1 MSARKLQQE
10 IDKVNKKISEGLA
23 IFDDTYEKLFATELS
38 TQRDKFEADLKKE
51 IKKLQRLRDQVKQW
65 LGDGSIKLDKKVL
78 QDNRSKIEHAMDQF
92 KDLEKLSK
100 IKQFSNEGLELL
112 SKLSGKLKRFGD
124 SNDAKKQEA
133 CEYISE
139 VIEKLSA
146 QNEIL
151 EGEIHQYAT
160 QLKKAKSS
168 NAYSIQAS
176 LDEVKEKHDQIDNHL
191 EKLESVLRSLENEI
205 LKPDQVDTIKDDLDY
220 IVESN
225 QDEDFIDYDD
235 FYDVL
240 NLEEIEFNAFNK
252 EEQDRKEKEERE
264 EQERLEKEQK
274 EKEQKEQKES
284 EQKEKEKKD
293 KELKEKEEAEKKKQ
307 KITTPVVTASTIKKA
322 VVNPSVPPPLAAGSY
337 SSVLKNALNES
348 NNSQNTLTPTSN
360 STGSTPVVPNV
371 YESGKTIAETV
382 ASATATSGT
391 GVNASPIS
399 VAANGTNPVESKIP
413 PPGLNGLSR
422 VNTAKSSTASPIS
435 VNIPI
440 PQTESIESYESK
452 TFLDNIPRLCQIS
465 EHRLNNPLPFKSIS
479 NLLQNSLYNC
489 PDSFDAE
496 KPRQYNPKTVH
507 PSSIDYPQEPML
519 ELQSRNIM
527 KKFNDDTLFYC
538 FYYSDGIYN
547 LSRYNAAVELTR
559 RGWVFNK
566 ETRQWFQQDNKSDD
580 LKYFDYQETWLI
592 RRKDVKL
599 NEQLIQ
605 KFM

>member
-65 LGDGSIKLDKKVL
+65 LGDSSIKLDKKVL
-78 QDNRSKIEHAMDQF
+78 QENRSKIEHAMDQF
-92 KDLEKLSK
+92 KDLEKISK

-112 SKLSGKLKRFGD
+112 SKSGKIKRFGD
-124 SNDAKKQEA
+124 SNDVKKQEA
-133 CEYISE
+133 CEYISD

-160 QLKKAKSS
+160 QLKKAKAS
-168 NAYSIQAS
+168 NAYSIQTS

-191 EKLESVLRSLENEI
+191 GKLESVLRSLENEI
-205 LKPDQVDTIKDDLDY
+205 LKPDQVDSIKDDLDY

-225 QDEDFIDYDD
+225 QDDDFIDYDD
-235 FYDVL
+235 FYDIL

-252 EEQDRKEKEERE
+252 EELDRKEKEEKE

-274 EKEQKEQKES
+274 EKEQKEK
-284 EQKEKEKKD
+284 EQKEKEQREKEKKE
-293 KELKEKEEAEKKKQ
+293 KELKEKEEAEKKKS
-307 KITTPVVTASTIKKA
+307 KVSTPITQSSTLKKA
-322 VVNPSVPPPLAAGSY
+322 IVNSNIPPPLPAGSY

-348 NNSQNTLTPTSN
+348 NTSQSGS
-360 STGSTPVVPNV
+360 STGTTTAQSVPNV

-382 ASATATSGT
+382 ANSTASSSTM
-391 GVNASPIS
+391 NASPGPT
-399 VAANGTNPVESKIP
+399 VANGNNSTEMKAPL

-435 VNIPI
+435 ANIPI
-440 PQTESIESYESK
+440 PQTESIESYETK
-452 TFLDNIPRLCQIS
+452 TFLDNIPRLSQIS
-465 EHRLNNPLPFKSIS
+465 EHRLNNPLSFKSIS
-479 NLLQNSLYNC
+479 SLLQNSLYNC

-519 ELQSRNIM
+519 ELQSKNIM

-547 LSRYNAAVELTR
+547 LSRYNAAVELSN

-566 ETRQWFQQDNKSDD
+566 ETCQWFLQDNKSDD
-580 LKYFDYQETWLI
+580 LKYFDYQETWLV
-592 RRKDVKL
+592 RRKDIKL
-599 NEQLIQ
+599 NEQIVQ
-605 KFM
+605 RFM